1 MKTLVLAAGRGTR
14 MRELTLT
21 LPKPLLKLNDK
32 PLLEMVVTRL
42 RDAGIHDFVIVI
54 NYLGEKIQNA
64 LRAGTHLGVRIKYLW
79 QENRNGTGGAV
90 KSAEKLMNRAP
101 FLVTFGDVVI
111 SVDDYKKFLQTYQTE
126 KPDVLL
132 GVNWVDDPWYGAAV
146 IVEKNNIVKEIIEK
160 PPRGTI
166 PSRWNNTGLFLFE
179 PVIFEHLRQIKPSP
193 RGEY

>member
-90 KSAEKLMNRAP
+90 KSAEKLMNRVP
-101 FLVTFGDVVI
+101 FLVTFGGD
-111 SVDDYKKFLQTYQTE
+111 
-126 KPDVLL
+126 
-132 GVNWVDDPWYGAAV
+132 
-146 IVEKNNIVKEIIEK
+146 
-160 PPRGTI
+160 
-166 PSRWNNTGLFLFE
+166 
-179 PVIFEHLRQIKPSP
+179 
-193 RGEY
+193 